1 MEKASDGYRGLGI
14 PKPNYKKLKAKWKR
28 ELQKKDV
35 EFQSSIPPNAICAV
49 AGSVDACQGQLI
61 RHHLIGR
68 RNMKERFNEENS
80 LILCTKHHLWIHSL
94 SAKRFEELT
103 GINPKNLTNKDN
115 NL

>member
-28 ELQKKDV
+28 QLRKKDV
-35 EFQSSIPPNAICAV
+35 EFQASIPDNALCV
-49 AGSVDACQGQLI
+49 AAGKSQCVGSLI
-61 RHHLIGR
+61 RHHLLRR